1 MKSKRAINQKRK
13 TKMIKMK
20 ALVETA
26 NRKTETK
33 IGRIWLTTSEL
44 AFNLPIKVNCTS
56 IVDN

>member
-56 IVDN
+56 FVDN